1 MRLLRLSPAAFIHF
15 GTTQELRELMTKE
28 VEQFSFL
35 DWKKCVS
42 GREVSDYAV
51 NNAIVE
57 ETCRIGRNCYI
68 EDSYICGKQKWAKEV
83 CFPMLPSRDR

>member
-35 DWKKCVS
+35 DWK
-42 GREVSDYAV
+42 
-51 NNAIVE
+51 N
-57 ETCRIGRNCYI
+57 
-68 EDSYICGKQKWAKEV
+68 V
-83 CFPMLPSRDR
+83 CPAERFPIMP